1 MQFAAGLLFII
12 WPIGGAVGT
21 QYTICAALAETHR
34 NVLFRFFYFFF
45 LPAMVTLLNKESS
58 AEHNNVVFKPCF
70 THRYQIVINKKAA
83 ICQS

>member
-1 MQFAAGLLFII
+1 MQFAAGLQFII
-12 WPIGGAVGT
+12 WPIGGALGT
-21 QYTICAALAETHR
+21 QYTNCAPLAETHR
-34 NVLFRFFYFFF
+34 NVLFRFFFFF
-45 LPAMVTLLNKESS
+45 PAMVTLLNKESS